1 MTFSEHDSQVHVG
14 HGFASGLLRRT
25 PSIARLAR
33 MSRKSASSGSG
44 SRTTTKQGSSKTAA
58 KPAAKAGAKPTSK
71 QQAPATKPAA
81 AKPATSKPS
90 TAQAVATKPAP
101 KVAPVVAAPAA
112 HHNVLDEA
120 PVTHVPLIGVPAM
133 RGSAPVRA
141 EEPLE
146 PKLAEHRTSELSKS
160 EQTKA
165 RRGDF
170 SDYSVALKWL
180 HERVDLERLHTV
192 QYSDEP
198 FKLDRMRKLLEAL
211 GNPHEQVKCV
221 HVAGT
226 NGKGSTVA
234 MVSAMLQA
242 CGYAV
247 GQYVS
252 PHLVDVRE
260 RVTINGAMPSEADF
274 LDLMRRVAKAAGK
287 LAFEPTF
294 FELMT
299 ALSFVHFAEQ
309 AVDIAVVEVGLG
321 GHLDCTNVITP
332 LVSIV
337 TSIDLDHTRILGK
350 DVKSIAREKAGIF
363 KSGVPAIAFEP
374 QPEVEAVFREVATR
388 VGAPLMIVN
397 KDIEFS
403 SRFCTTPDL
412 GAHTRVCFYTR
423 TTRLEHLPVPLPGEH
438 QAANCGLA
446 LAAIDVLKSAG
457 FACPDDK
464 VSLGLM
470 ATKIRGR
477 MEVIAE
483 RPRVLVDGAHNP
495 SSVGTL
501 MRCVGAHVPYDSM
514 VCIFGCCRDK
524 DMAGLLDKVHLG
536 ADKVIFTRAAG
547 TPRAADPSELQR
559 MFAERSGKMSQVAR
573 SLSEAL
579 EVAMR
584 AVGREDLICVTGSFY
599 LVGEA
604 MRLLGQRRQA

>member
-1 MTFSEHDSQVHVG
+1 
-14 HGFASGLLRRT
+14 
-25 PSIARLAR
+25 
-33 MSRKSASSGSG
+33 MSRKSASTGSG
-44 SRTTTKQGSSKTAA
+44 SRTTTKQGPSKTAA
-58 KPAAKAGAKPTSK
+58 GLKAKSSAKAGTKPQAPAAKPVASKPS
-71 QQAPATKPAA
+71 A
-81 AKPATSKPS
+81 SKPS
-90 TAQAVATKPAP
+90 TAPAVATKPAVATRPAVATKPAP
-101 KVAPVVAAPAA
+101 AVVAQAA

-120 PVTHVPLIGVPAM
+120 PVTHVPIIGVPAM

-146 PKLAEHRTSELSKS
+146 PKLAEHRTSELSKT

-198 FKLDRMRKLLEAL
+198 FKLDRMRQLLEAL

-287 LAFEPTF
+287 LPFEPTF

-321 GHLDCTNVITP
+321 GRLDCTNVITP
-332 LVSIV
+332 LVSVV

-363 KSGVPAIAFEP
+363 KAGVPALAFEP
-374 QPEVEAVFREVATR
+374 QPEVEAVFREVAAQ

-457 FACPDDK
+457 FSCPDDK
-464 VSLGLM
+464 ISLGLM

-477 MEVIAE
+477 MELIAE

-495 SSVGTL
+495 ASVGTL

-547 TPRAADPSELQR
+547 TPRAADPNELQR

-584 AVGREDLICVTGSFY
+584 AVGREDLICITGSFY

-604 MRLLGQRRQA
+604 MRLVGQRRHA

>member
-1 MTFSEHDSQVHVG
+1 M
-14 HGFASGLLRRT
+14 
-25 PSIARLAR
+25 
-33 MSRKSASSGSG
+33 
-44 SRTTTKQGSSKTAA
+44 
-58 KPAAKAGAKPTSK
+58 
-71 QQAPATKPAA
+71 
-81 AKPATSKPS
+81 
-90 TAQAVATKPAP
+90 
-101 KVAPVVAAPAA
+101 AAPAA
-112 HHNVLDEA
+112 HRNVLDEA
-120 PVTHVPLIGVPAM
+120 PVTHVPIIGVPAM
-133 RGSAPVRA
+133 RGAAPKRA

-146 PKLAEHRTSELSKS
+146 PKLAEHRTSELSRS

-170 SDYSVALKWL
+170 SDYSVAMKWL
-180 HERVDLERLHTV
+180 NERVDLERLHTV

-198 FKLDRMRKLLEAL
+198 FKLDRMHKLLEVL

-247 GQYVS
+247 GQFVS

-287 LAFEPTF
+287 LPFEPTF

-309 AVDIAVVEVGLG
+309 AVDIAVIEVGLG
-321 GHLDCTNVITP
+321 GRLDCTNVVTP
-332 LVSIV
+332 LVSVV
-337 TSIDLDHTRILGK
+337 TSIDLDHTRVLGK
-350 DVKSIAREKAGIF
+350 DVKTIAREKAGIF
-363 KSGVPAIAFEP
+363 KSGVPALAFEP
-374 QPEVEAVFREVATR
+374 QPEVEAVFREVAAR

-446 LAAIDVLKSAG
+446 LAVIDVLKSAG
-457 FACPDDK
+457 FSCPDDK

-470 ATKIRGR
+470 ATRIRGR
-477 MEVIAE
+477 MELIAD
-483 RPRVLVDGAHNP
+483 RPRILVDGAHNP
-495 SSVGTL
+495 ASVGTL

-547 TPRAADPSELQR
+547 TPRAADPNELQR
-559 MFAERSGKMSQVAR
+559 MFAERSGKMSQVTR

-579 EVAMR
+579 DVATR

-604 MRLLGQRRQA
+604 MRLVGQRRPA

>member
-1 MTFSEHDSQVHVG
+1 
-14 HGFASGLLRRT
+14 
-25 PSIARLAR
+25 
-33 MSRKSASSGSG
+33 MSRKSASTGSG
-44 SRTTTKQGSSKTAA
+44 SRTTTKQGPSKTAA
-58 KPAAKAGAKPTSK
+58 GLKAKSSAKAGTKPQAPAAKPVASKPS
-71 QQAPATKPAA
+71 A
-81 AKPATSKPS
+81 SKPS
-90 TAQAVATKPAP
+90 TAPAVATKPAVATRPAVATKPAP
-101 KVAPVVAAPAA
+101 AVVAQAA

-120 PVTHVPLIGVPAM
+120 PVTHVPIIGVPAM

-146 PKLAEHRTSELSKS
+146 PKLAEHRTSELSKT

-198 FKLDRMRKLLEAL
+198 FKLDRMRQLLEAL

-287 LAFEPTF
+287 LPFEPTF

-321 GHLDCTNVITP
+321 GRLDCTNVITP
-332 LVSIV
+332 LVSVV

-363 KSGVPAIAFEP
+363 KAGVPALAFEP
-374 QPEVEAVFREVATR
+374 QPEVEAVFRDVAAQ

-457 FACPDDK
+457 FSCPDDK
-464 VSLGLM
+464 ISLGLM
-470 ATKIRGR
+470 ATRIRGR
-477 MEVIAE
+477 MELIAE

-495 SSVGTL
+495 ASVGTL

-547 TPRAADPSELQR
+547 TPRAADPNELQR

-584 AVGREDLICVTGSFY
+584 AVGREDLICITGSFY

-604 MRLLGQRRQA
+604 MRLVGQRRHA

>member
-1 MTFSEHDSQVHVG
+1 
-14 HGFASGLLRRT
+14 
-25 PSIARLAR
+25 
-33 MSRKSASSGSG
+33 MSRKSASTGSG
-44 SRTTTKQGSSKTAA
+44 SRTTTKQGPGKTATGPKA
-58 KPAAKAGAKPTSK
+58 KSSVKPGTK
-71 QQAPATKPAA
+71 PQAPAPKPVAS
-81 AKPATSKPS
+81 KPSASKPS
-90 TAQAVATKPAP
+90 TTPAVATKPAP
-101 KVAPVVAAPAA
+101 AVAA

-120 PVTHVPLIGVPAM
+120 PVTHVPIIGVPAM

-146 PKLAEHRTSELSKS
+146 PKLAEHRTSELSKT

-198 FKLDRMRKLLEAL
+198 FKLDRMRQLLEAL

-287 LAFEPTF
+287 LPFEPTF

-321 GHLDCTNVITP
+321 GRLDCTNVITP
-332 LVSIV
+332 LVSVV

-363 KSGVPAIAFEP
+363 KAGVPAIAFEP
-374 QPEVEAVFREVATR
+374 QPEVEAVFRDVAAQ

-457 FACPDDK
+457 FSCPDDK
-464 VSLGLM
+464 ISLGLM
-470 ATKIRGR
+470 ATRIRGR
-477 MEVIAE
+477 MELIAE

-495 SSVGTL
+495 ASVGTL

-547 TPRAADPSELQR
+547 TPRAADPNELQR

-584 AVGREDLICVTGSFY
+584 AVGREDLICITGSFY

-604 MRLLGQRRQA
+604 MRLVGQRRHA

>member
-1 MTFSEHDSQVHVG
+1 
-14 HGFASGLLRRT
+14 
-25 PSIARLAR
+25 
-33 MSRKSASSGSG
+33 MSRKSASTGSG
-44 SRTTTKQGSSKTAA
+44 SRTTTKQGPSKTAA
-58 KPAAKAGAKPTSK
+58 GPKAKSSAKAGTKPQAPAAKPVASKPS
-71 QQAPATKPAA
+71 A
-81 AKPATSKPS
+81 SKPS
-90 TAQAVATKPAP
+90 TAPAVATKPAVATRPAVATKPAP
-101 KVAPVVAAPAA
+101 AVVAQAA

-120 PVTHVPLIGVPAM
+120 PVTHVPIIGVPAM

-146 PKLAEHRTSELSKS
+146 PKLAEHRTSELSKT

-198 FKLDRMRKLLEAL
+198 FKLDRMRQLLEAL

-287 LAFEPTF
+287 LPFEPTF

-321 GHLDCTNVITP
+321 GRLDCTNVITP
-332 LVSIV
+332 LVSVV

-363 KSGVPAIAFEP
+363 KAGVPALAFEP
-374 QPEVEAVFREVATR
+374 QPEVEAVFREVAAQ

-457 FACPDDK
+457 FSCPDDK
-464 VSLGLM
+464 ISLGLM
-470 ATKIRGR
+470 ATRIRGR
-477 MEVIAE
+477 MELIAE

-495 SSVGTL
+495 ASVGTL

-547 TPRAADPSELQR
+547 TPRAADPNELQR

-584 AVGREDLICVTGSFY
+584 AVGREDLICITGSFY

-604 MRLLGQRRQA
+604 MRLVGQRRHA

>member
-1 MTFSEHDSQVHVG
+1 MPRQGD
-14 HGFASGLLRRT
+14 
-25 PSIARLAR
+25 
-33 MSRKSASSGSG
+33 SSGGG

-58 KPAAKAGAKPTSK
+58 KPSAKAGAEPASKPQSTTSK
-71 QQAPATKPAA
+71 PQATATKPAA
-81 AKPATSKPS
+81 AKPEVTTPS
-90 TAQAVATKPAP
+90 TTHATATRPAP
-101 KVAPVVAAPAA
+101 KPVPVVAAPAA
-112 HHNVLDEA
+112 HRNVLDEA
-120 PVTHVPLIGVPAM
+120 PVTHVPIIGVPAM

-160 EQTKA
+160 QQTKA

-192 QYSDEP
+192 QYSDDP
-198 FKLDRMRKLLEAL
+198 FKLGRMRQLLEVL

-247 GQYVS
+247 GQYIS

-274 LDLMRRVAKAAGK
+274 LDLTRRVAKAAGK
-287 LAFEPTF
+287 LPFEPTF

-309 AVDIAVVEVGLG
+309 AVDIAVIEVGLG
-321 GHLDCTNVITP
+321 GRLDCTNVITP

-363 KSGVPAIAFEP
+363 KSGVPALAFEP
-374 QPEVEAVFREVATR
+374 QPEVEAVFREVAAQ

-470 ATKIRGR
+470 ETKIRGR
-477 MEVIAE
+477 MDLIAE
-483 RPRVLVDGAHNP
+483 RPRILVDGAHNP
-495 SSVGTL
+495 ASVGTL

-524 DMAGLLDKVHLG
+524 DLAGLLDKVHLG

-547 TPRAADPSELQR
+547 TPRAADPTELQR

-579 EVAMR
+579 DVAMR

-604 MRLLGQRRQA
+604 MRLVGQRRSV

>member
-1 MTFSEHDSQVHVG
+1 
-14 HGFASGLLRRT
+14 
-25 PSIARLAR
+25 
-33 MSRKSASSGSG
+33 MSRKSASTGSG
-44 SRTTTKQGSSKTAA
+44 SRTTTKQGPSKTAA
-58 KPAAKAGAKPTSK
+58 GLKAKSSAKAGTKPQAPAAKPVASKPS
-71 QQAPATKPAA
+71 A
-81 AKPATSKPS
+81 SKPS
-90 TAQAVATKPAP
+90 TAPAVATKPAVATRPAVATKPAP
-101 KVAPVVAAPAA
+101 AVVAQAA

-120 PVTHVPLIGVPAM
+120 PVTHVPIIGVPAM

-146 PKLAEHRTSELSKS
+146 PKLAEHRTSELSKT

-198 FKLDRMRKLLEAL
+198 FKLDRMRQLLEAL

-287 LAFEPTF
+287 LPFEPTF

-321 GHLDCTNVITP
+321 GRLDCTNVITP
-332 LVSIV
+332 LVSVV

-363 KSGVPAIAFEP
+363 KAGVPALAFEP
-374 QPEVEAVFREVATR
+374 QPEVEAVFREVAAQ

-457 FACPDDK
+457 FSCPDDK
-464 VSLGLM
+464 ISLGLM
-470 ATKIRGR
+470 ATRIRGR
-477 MEVIAE
+477 MELIAE

-495 SSVGTL
+495 ASVGTL

-547 TPRAADPSELQR
+547 TPRAADPNELQR

-584 AVGREDLICVTGSFY
+584 AVGREDLICITGSFY

-604 MRLLGQRRQA
+604 MRLVGQRRHA

>member
-1 MTFSEHDSQVHVG
+1 
-14 HGFASGLLRRT
+14 
-25 PSIARLAR
+25 
-33 MSRKSASSGSG
+33 MSRKSASTGSG
-44 SRTTTKQGSSKTAA
+44 SRTTTKQGPSKTAA
-58 KPAAKAGAKPTSK
+58 GPKAKSSAKAGTKPQAPAAKPVASKPS
-71 QQAPATKPAA
+71 A
-81 AKPATSKPS
+81 SKPS
-90 TAQAVATKPAP
+90 TAPAVATKPAVATRPAVATKPAP
-101 KVAPVVAAPAA
+101 AVVAQAA

-120 PVTHVPLIGVPAM
+120 PVTHVPIIGVPAM

-146 PKLAEHRTSELSKS
+146 PKLAEHRTSELSKT

-198 FKLDRMRKLLEAL
+198 FKLDRMRQLLEAL

-287 LAFEPTF
+287 LPFEPTF

-321 GHLDCTNVITP
+321 GRLDCTNVITP
-332 LVSIV
+332 LVSVV

-363 KSGVPAIAFEP
+363 KAGVPALAFEP
-374 QPEVEAVFREVATR
+374 QPEVEAVFRDVAAQ

-457 FACPDDK
+457 FSCPDDK
-464 VSLGLM
+464 ISLGLM
-470 ATKIRGR
+470 ATRIRGR
-477 MEVIAE
+477 MELIAE

-495 SSVGTL
+495 ASVGTL

-547 TPRAADPSELQR
+547 TPRAADPNELQR

-584 AVGREDLICVTGSFY
+584 AVGREDLICITGSFY

-604 MRLLGQRRQA
+604 MRLVGQRRHA

>member
-1 MTFSEHDSQVHVG
+1 
-14 HGFASGLLRRT
+14 
-25 PSIARLAR
+25 
-33 MSRKSASSGSG
+33 MSRKSASTGSG
-44 SRTTTKQGSSKTAA
+44 SRTTTKQGPGKTATGPKA
-58 KPAAKAGAKPTSK
+58 KSSVKPGTK
-71 QQAPATKPAA
+71 PQAPAPKPVAS
-81 AKPATSKPS
+81 KPSASKPS
-90 TAQAVATKPAP
+90 TAPAVATKPAP
-101 KVAPVVAAPAA
+101 AVAA

-120 PVTHVPLIGVPAM
+120 PVTHVPIIGVPAM

-146 PKLAEHRTSELSKS
+146 PKLAEHRTSELSKT

-198 FKLDRMRKLLEAL
+198 FKLDRMRQLLEAL

-287 LAFEPTF
+287 LPFEPTF

-321 GHLDCTNVITP
+321 GRLDCTNVITP
-332 LVSIV
+332 LVSVV

-363 KSGVPAIAFEP
+363 KAGVPALAFEP
-374 QPEVEAVFREVATR
+374 QPEVEAVFREVAAQ

-457 FACPDDK
+457 FSCPDDK
-464 VSLGLM
+464 ISLGLM

-477 MEVIAE
+477 MELIAE

-495 SSVGTL
+495 ASVGTL

-547 TPRAADPSELQR
+547 TPRAADPNELQR

-584 AVGREDLICVTGSFY
+584 AVGREDLICITGSFY

-604 MRLLGQRRQA
+604 MRLVGQRRHA